1 MANPT
6 EINVDFPDS
15 DELQLRIVAGPCRL
29 NVAPGGAAAATAW
42 VSGTY
47 DDPTGLLPLRVRGEG
62 GRLTLMQ
69 SAHVTMP
76 ATVTRPPGL
85 RLALGAGRP
94 FGLTVEGGAND
105 VVLNLGGL
113 PITRLKIRHG
123 AGRSE
128 VDFPAPNPSEMEV
141 LEVAA
146 GGAATH
152 LRNLANAG
160 FARMVVAGGAGT
172 YHLHF
177 GGELRRDGA
186 VRLTTGAASAE
197 LVLPAATAARVRSE
211 TVLAGLDVGD
221 GFTTSQG
228 ELLTA
233 AAVAGRL
240 PVLRVSVSSTLGAVR
255 LRSS

>member
-6 EINVDFPDS
+6 EINVDFPES

-29 NVAPGGAAAATAW
+29 DVGPGAATGW

-47 DDPTGLLPLRVRGEG
+47 DDPTGLLPLRMRGEG
-62 GRLTLMQ
+62 GRLTLTQ
-69 SAHVTMP
+69 SVHVTMP
-76 ATVTRPPGL
+76 ESVTGAPGL

-94 FGLTVEGGAND
+94 FGLTVEGGANE

-113 PITRLKIRHG
+113 PLTRLRIRHG

-128 VDFPAPNPSEMEV
+128 VDFPAPNPEEMDV
-141 LEVAA
+141 LDVAA

-160 FARMVVAGGAGT
+160 FARMVVAGGAGS

-186 VRLTTGAASAE
+186 VRLTTGAASVE

-221 GFTTSQG
+221 GFTTSEG

-240 PVLRVSVSSTLGAVR
+240 PVLRVTLSSTLGAVR